1 MLFNIIRCF
10 FSTPLSPP
18 LFEEGGLTPV
28 SKPYAPTIGARGVTA
43 PARRSQPLRSKVRGA
58 SKPSPD
64 FLRNRIAIFMRCYT
78 ALMRA
83 CSFTSL

>member
-10 FSTPLSPP
+10 FSTPLSPPP

-43 PARRSQPLRSKVRGA
+43 PARRSQPLRSKVSGA
-58 SKPSPD
+58 SNPRLIFYAIELR
-64 FLRNRIAIFMRCYT
+64 FLCGVT
-78 ALMRA
+78 PP
-83 CSFTSL
+83 